1 MVLKGC
7 AGVPYN
13 IRFLEH
19 TTGESHRMERF
30 STDWAHAWQAALNS
44 SSDYRHSGRK
54 WKGPLVLRVEG
65 RVNWWLD
72 LQAGQCDSV
81 RSVSDEEAGQA
92 DTVLAASASDWNRV
106 LDGELAPLV
115 AIMQGVIKLE
125 KGSMIR
131 LSRFSKAA
139 SDMMDLAMRLEAPV
153 PAAGPDPG
161 FAPQPVQASSV
172 HTSFRTTSGGLDQD
186 SLPMQLYHKAKKL
199 GIWDP
204 MDLDLR
210 ADRNDWVR
218 LADNERD
225 VLMRLLAMFQA
236 GEEAVTLDLL
246 PLIRVVA
253 REGRIEEEMYL
264 TTFLFE
270 EAKHTEFF
278 RRVFD
283 EVVIRR
289 DDLSGYHT
297 PSYRA
302 LFYEA
307 LPTALSRL
315 DTDASPEAQLRA
327 SATYNMIVEG
337 TLAETGYH
345 AFYTVLESRD
355 IMPGVTQGI
364 RLLQRDESR
373 HIAYGMHLITRLIRA
388 NPALMGVFQSTMA
401 ELLPLASASISE
413 LFTCYD
419 PMPFGLKEEDFLQ
432 FAMDQFGKRMRRIE
446 GREI

>member
-1 MVLKGC
+1 M
-7 AGVPYN
+7 P
-13 IRFLEH
+13 
-19 TTGESHRMERF
+19 MERF
-30 STDWAHAWQAALNS
+30 SPAWAESWKQALNDS
-44 SSDYRHSGRK
+44 SSYRFTARK
-54 WKGPLVLRVEG
+54 WKGPLVLRVLG
-65 RVNWWLD
+65 SVNWWLD
-72 LQAGQCDSV
+72 LEAGQCNGV
-81 RSVSDEEAGQA
+81 RSVSGEEAGQA
-92 DTVLAASASDWNRV
+92 ETVLAASASDWNRV

-139 SDMMDLAMRLEAPV
+139 SDMMDLAMRLEAPA
-153 PAAGPDPG
+153 PAAGPDPR
-161 FAPQPVQASSV
+161 FAPQPLPDPVV
-172 HTSFRTTSGGLDQD
+172 HTSFRTTSAGLDQD

-199 GIWDP
+199 GVWDP
-204 MDLDLR
+204 MDIDLR
-210 ADRNDWVR
+210 ADRADWVR
-218 LADNERD
+218 LAPDEQD

-270 EAKHTEFF
+270 EAKHTELF

-283 EVVIRR
+283 EVVMRR

-297 PSYRA
+297 PSYRN

-315 DTDASPEAQLRA
+315 DTDASPAAQLQA
-327 SATYNMIVEG
+327 SATYNMVVEG

-345 AFYTVLESRD
+345 AFYSVLESRG
-355 IMPGVTQGI
+355 IMPGVTEGI

-373 HIAYGMHLITRLIRA
+373 HIAYGIHLITRLVRA
-388 NPALMGVFQSTMA
+388 NPSLMGVLQSTMTD
-401 ELLPLASASISE
+401 LLPVASATISE
-413 LFTCYD
+413 LFAHYD

-432 FAMDQFGKRMRRIE
+432 YAMDQFGKRMRRIE
-446 GREI
+446 LATTLDQSVAE

>member
-1 MVLKGC
+1 MQ
-7 AGVPYN
+7 
-13 IRFLEH
+13 RFTPE
-19 TTGESHRMERF
+19 
-30 STDWAHAWQAALNS
+30 WAAAWQHALNTS
-44 SSDYRHSGRK
+44 PDYANSARK
-54 WKGPLVLRVEG
+54 WKGPLVLRAVG
-65 RVNWWLD
+65 LVNWWLD
-72 LQAGQCDSV
+72 L
-81 RSVSDEEAGQA
+81 EAGHCSGIRAVPDGEVRNA
-92 DTVLAASASDWNRV
+92 DTVLAASEADWNRV
-106 LDGELAPLV
+106 LDGEVAPLV

-125 KGSMIR
+125 KGSMLR

-139 SDMMDLAMRLEAPV
+139 SDMMDLAMRLEGPV
-153 PAAGPDPG
+153 PAEAPDPG
-161 FAPQPVQASSV
+161 FAPQPPPAV
-172 HTSFRTTSGGLDQD
+172 HTSFRTTTAGLDQD

-210 ADRNDWVR
+210 ADRADWVR
-218 LADNERD
+218 LSEEEQD
-225 VLMRLLAMFQA
+225 VLVRLLAMFQA

-283 EVVIRR
+283 EVVMRR

-315 DTDASPEAQLRA
+315 DTDASAAAQLQA
-327 SATYNMIVEG
+327 SATYNMVVEG

-345 AFYTVLESRD
+345 AFYTVLESRG
-355 IMPGVTQGI
+355 IMPGVTEGI

-373 HIAYGMHLITRLIRA
+373 HIAYGIHLITRLIRA
-388 NPALMGVFQSTMA
+388 NPGLMGVLQSTMA
-401 ELLPLASASISE
+401 ALIPVASATITE
-413 LFTCYD
+413 LFACYD
-419 PMPFGLKEEDFLQ
+419 PMPFDLKEEDFLQ

-446 GREI
+446 ALEV

>member
-1 MVLKGC
+1 MQ
-7 AGVPYN
+7 
-13 IRFLEH
+13 
-19 TTGESHRMERF
+19 RF
-30 STDWAHAWQAALNS
+30 SPEWAIAWKQALNDS
-44 SSDYRHSGRK
+44 PAYSQSARK
-54 WKGPLVLRVEG
+54 WKGPLVLRVDG
-65 RVNWWLD
+65 KVNWWLD
-72 LQAGQCDSV
+72 L
-81 RSVSDEEAGQA
+81 EAGHCRAVREVPDADIMTA
-92 DTVLAASASDWNRV
+92 DTVLSATEEGWNRV
-106 LDGELAPLV
+106 LNGEVAPLV
-115 AIMQGVIKLE
+115 AIMQGIIKLE

-131 LSRFSKAA
+131 LSRFSRAA
-139 SDMMDLAMRLEAPV
+139 SDMMELAMQLEGASAPAPV
-153 PAAGPDPG
+153 DSG
-161 FAPQPVQASSV
+161 FAPQPIQAPTQ
-172 HTSFRTTSGGLDQD
+172 HTAFRTTSGGLDQD

-210 ADRNDWVR
+210 GDRADWLR
-218 LADNERD
+218 LDAEERD

-246 PLIRVVA
+246 PLMRVVA
-253 REGRIEEEMYL
+253 QEGRLEEEMYL

-283 EVVIRR
+283 EVVMRTG
-289 DDLSGYHT
+289 DLSDYHT

-315 DTDASPEAQLRA
+315 EQDASPAAQVRA
-327 SATYNMIVEG
+327 SATYNMVVEG

-345 AFYTVLESRD
+345 AFYTVLESRG
-355 IMPGVTQGI
+355 IMPGVTEGI

-373 HIAYGMHLITRLIRA
+373 HIAYGIHLITRLIRA
-388 NPALMGVFQSTMA
+388 NPSLTGTFQSTMA
-401 ELLPLASASISE
+401 ELMPLASATISE
-413 LFTCYD
+413 LFACYD
-419 PMPFGLKEEDFLQ
+419 PMPFGLKEEEFLQ

-446 GREI
+446 GREA

>member
-1 MVLKGC
+1 MQ
-7 AGVPYN
+7 
-13 IRFLEH
+13 RFTPE
-19 TTGESHRMERF
+19 
-30 STDWAHAWQAALNS
+30 WAAAWQHALNTS
-44 SSDYRHSGRK
+44 PDYANSARK
-54 WKGPLVLRVEG
+54 WKGPLVLRVFG
-65 RVNWWLD
+65 LVNWWLE
-72 LQAGQCDSV
+72 LDSGRCLDIRPV
-81 RSVSDEEAGQA
+81 PDGGVSAA
-92 DTVLAASASDWNRV
+92 DTVLAASEADWNRV
-106 LDGELAPLV
+106 LDGEVAPLV

-125 KGSMIR
+125 KGSRIR

-139 SDMMDLAMRLEAPV
+139 SDMMDLAMRLEGPV
-153 PAAGPDPG
+153 PADAPETG
-161 FAPQPVQASSV
+161 FAPKPAPPVAV
-172 HTSFRTTSGGLDQD
+172 HTSFQTTTAGLDQD

-210 ADRNDWVR
+210 ADRADWVR
-218 LADNERD
+218 LTDEERD
-225 VLMRLLAMFQA
+225 VLIRLLAMFQA

-246 PLIRVVA
+246 PLMRVIA
-253 REGRIEEEMYL
+253 QEGRIEEEMYL

-283 EVVIRR
+283 EVVMSR

-307 LPTALSRL
+307 LPTALSGL
-315 DTDASPEAQLRA
+315 DQDASPAAQLRA
-327 SATYNMIVEG
+327 SATYNMVVEG

-345 AFYTVLESRD
+345 AFYTVLESRG
-355 IMPGVTQGI
+355 IMPGVTEGI

-373 HIAYGMHLITRLIRA
+373 HIAYGIHLISRLIRA
-388 NPALMGVFQSTMA
+388 NPALMGTFQSTMA
-401 ELLPLASASISE
+401 ELIPLASATITE
-413 LFTCYD
+413 LFACYG
-419 PMPFGLKEEDFLQ
+419 PMPFGLKEEEFLQ

-446 GREI
+446 GRDG

>member
-1 MVLKGC
+1 MQ
-7 AGVPYN
+7 
-13 IRFLEH
+13 RFTPE
-19 TTGESHRMERF
+19 
-30 STDWAHAWQAALNS
+30 WAAAWQQALNDS
-44 SSDYRHSGRK
+44 PDYNQSARK
-54 WKGPLVLRVEG
+54 WKGPLVLRVIG
-65 RVNWWLD
+65 KVNWWLD
-72 LQAGQCDSV
+72 LEAGRCHGV
-81 RSVSDEEAGQA
+81 RTVSDGEAREA
-92 DTVLAASASDWNRV
+92 DTVLAASESDWNRV
-106 LDGELAPLV
+106 LDGEVAPLV

-125 KGSMIR
+125 KGSMLR

-139 SDMMDLAMRLEAPV
+139 SDMMDLAMQLEGQKTPTRPEA
-153 PAAGPDPG
+153 G
-161 FAPQPVQASSV
+161 FAPQSTPAPAV
-172 HTSFRTTSGGLDQD
+172 HTSFRTTTTGFDQD

-199 GIWDP
+199 GVWDP
-204 MDLDLR
+204 MDIDLR
-210 ADRNDWVR
+210 SDRADWVR
-218 LADNERD
+218 LAPEEQD

-283 EVVIRR
+283 EVVMRR
-289 DDLSGYHT
+289 DDLSGYHS

-315 DTDASPEAQLRA
+315 DADASPEAQLRA
-327 SATYNMIVEG
+327 SATYNMVVEG

-345 AFYTVLESRD
+345 AFYTVLESRG
-355 IMPGVTQGI
+355 IMPGVTEGI

-373 HIAYGMHLITRLIRA
+373 HIAYGIHLITRLIRA
-388 NPALMGVFQSTMA
+388 NPSLMGVLQSTMT
-401 ELLPLASASISE
+401 ELLPVASATISE
-413 LFTCYD
+413 LFASYE

-446 GREI
+446 LLEV